1 MSPYD
6 GKERYPVANPILWG
20 SSGGLTRAGATQ
32 ALDLSVPFLPDSA
45 AVVDLQNGVMTRIW
59 LEFHRRVVGTLTN
72 MALAVSTIPNATSG
86 TIAQQPTGLGPTQAG
101 LIYNVLPP
109 YAHVMRWN
117 GTAWEFAP
125 GDHGSGHIIPYLVL
139 PGNPTCW
146 QECDGTATDYLV
158 AGGATITTAPFTT
171 PDLKTSNRY
180 IRGAATAG
188 QLLAAQAAA
197 ITMGGSIAL
206 SGALASEASHVHLAP
221 SHTHGLGGGSA
232 PAHTHT
238 FTSNSH
244 THGFSGTTGG
254 NNQNASITSGT
265 TNLAPAISHD
275 HNFSGTTGGSTVN
288 GTTDSGGGG
297 ALSGNTDTGSSSQNT
312 SAGSAHTH
320 GLGTL
325 AATPA
330 LTATGDLSAVP
341 LTYTVRFYFRR

>member
-1 MSPYD
+1 MVARHVAYGHVRPARRLVAARPLARPRVRADRQRSDPVALERGVPRRRRRDVMSPYD

-146 QECDGTATDYLV
+146 
-158 AGGATITTAPFTT
+158 
-171 PDLKTSNRY
+171 
-180 IRGAATAG
+180 
-188 QLLAAQAAA
+188 
-197 ITMGGSIAL
+197 
-206 SGALASEASHVHLAP
+206 
-221 SHTHGLGGGSA
+221 
-232 PAHTHT
+232 
-238 FTSNSH
+238 
-244 THGFSGTTGG
+244 
-254 NNQNASITSGT
+254 
-265 TNLAPAISHD
+265 
-275 HNFSGTTGGSTVN
+275 
-288 GTTDSGGGG
+288 
-297 ALSGNTDTGSSSQNT
+297 
-312 SAGSAHTH
+312 
-320 GLGTL
+320 
-325 AATPA
+325 
-330 LTATGDLSAVP
+330 
-341 LTYTVRFYFRR
+341 